1 MLPSFYLT
9 PAVHRS
15 SPGLIRTMKIWG
27 TCDTFTQE
35 HDFSYLCLCYATMQ
49 KGKRNKEVFALLS
62 SLPPPRAV
70 SSPSLGEKHWT
81 CLCQRDVTSTGETSN
96 GDDPQALNG
105 SRKQGLG
112 REMRGDDR
120 QGTREEQTW
129 RQSSKRDPQL
139 EIVPSTWLP
148 RVTETI
154 LGGDPSSVTPI
165 IVGNG
170 LAQQS
175 IPYVHRTR
183 HETFLMA
190 RSQPLSS
197 CQQGWRTS
205 LFREQSAQ
213 HGALPVLMVTEL
225 RPPSAPA
232 LMQRAGDTEF
242 LPIWWLSIRSSVMVV
257 KKKKKTKNTTYTLL
271 QNYERSVVT
280 SPICLQEYISLVK
293 SNPTKSLKTGI
304 FPKYK

>member
-1 MLPSFYLT
+1 MPPSFYLT
-9 PAVHRS
+9 PVVHRS
-15 SPGLIRTMKIWG
+15 LPGLIRTMKIWG

-35 HDFSYLCLCYATMQ
+35 HDFSYLCLHYATTQ
-49 KGKRNKEVFALLS
+49 KGKRNKDVFALLS

-70 SSPSLGEKHWT
+70 SSPSLGKKHWS
-81 CLCQRDVTSTGETSN
+81 CLSRRDVTSTGETSN
-96 GDDPQALNG
+96 GDDPQASNG

-129 RQSSKRDPQL
+129 RQSSKKDPQVEL
-139 EIVPSTWLP
+139 ILSTWLP

-154 LGGDPSSVTPI
+154 LGGDPSSMIPI
-165 IVGNG
+165 IIGNG

-183 HETFLMA
+183 HKTFLMA

-205 LFREQSAQ
+205 LFWEQSAQ
-213 HGALPVLMVTEL
+213 HRALPVLMAMGL

-232 LMQRAGDTEF
+232 LKQRAGDTEF
-242 LPIWWLSIRSSVMVV
+242 LPI
-257 KKKKKTKNTTYTLL
+257 
-271 QNYERSVVT
+271 
-280 SPICLQEYISLVK
+280 
-293 SNPTKSLKTGI
+293 
-304 FPKYK
+304 